1 MSGKRIDHVGVIVKD
16 LETTI
21 RFYTEVVGLK
31 VKSQLTHTNGVLQ
44 LAFLGF
50 SDSDESEIELI
61 QGYKENLPAEG
72 KVHHFAVTVDDIEA
86 EYERIKGLDNVS
98 FIPCFDT
105 ITTLPNGHRYF
116 FIYGPENE
124 WIEFFQ
130 R

>member
-1 MSGKRIDHVGVIVKD
+1 MPGKRIDHVGVVVKD
-16 LETTI
+16 LETSI
-21 RFYTEVVGLK
+21 RFYTEVVGFT
-31 VKSQLTHTNGVLQ
+31 VKSRFTHTNGVLQ

-50 SDSDESEIELI
+50 GDAEESEIELI
-61 QGYKENLPAEG
+61 QGYNDNLPTEG
-72 KVHHFAVTVDDIEA
+72 KVHHFAVTVDDVEA
-86 EYERIKGLDNVS
+86 EYERVKRLNAAFVPG
-98 FIPCFDT
+98 FDT